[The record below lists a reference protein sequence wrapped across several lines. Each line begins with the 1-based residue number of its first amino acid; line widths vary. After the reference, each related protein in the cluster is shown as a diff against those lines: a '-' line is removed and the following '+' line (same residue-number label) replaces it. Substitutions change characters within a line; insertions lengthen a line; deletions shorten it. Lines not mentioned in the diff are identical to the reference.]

1 MRKSLRVALRQST
14 SLYKGGCFPQKYG
27 RRVRVSLL
35 SAVFFNIQKKG
46 TGENPDTF
54 PGAEGETRRV
64 FNPSCSLCE
73 QVYFMSLF
81 APQKDGRR
89 VRVSPYKFIYTKRK
103 STKEKSLC
111 FFCEDRT
118 IEMFLR
124 FRCLDL
130 NTLGTIILHYSVS
143 VFKFFYSVI
152 SISVPPIKTTLIFA
166 FDSTATQ
173 SNICRTT

>member
-1 MRKSLRVALRQST
+1 MEKHKSQALALAEKYCRENGISYAKLKEQRFEC
-14 SLYKGGCFPQKYG
+14 LDNFGCFLQSSEIEPQGLKNDMATMPKITLIFKIENGKVSFEQTEYIEKYIG
-27 RRVRVSLL
+27 KKYINKL
-35 SAVFFNIQKKG
+35 KKG
-46 TGENPDTF
+46 L
-54 PGAEGETRRV
+54 A
-64 FNPSCSLCE
+64 
-73 QVYFMSLF
+73 F
-81 APQKDGRR
+81 A
-89 VRVSPYKFIYTKRK
+89 SPF
-103 STKEKSLC
+103 S
-111 FFCEDRT
+111 CEDRT

-124 FRCLDL
+124 FRCLDW

>member
-1 MRKSLRVALRQST
+1 MDEEFESLCSLLFFQYTEKRYREKSRYLSWRRRRDSTGFQSVVFALR
-14 SLYKGGCFPQKYG
+14 
-27 RRVRVSLL
+27 
-35 SAVFFNIQKKG
+35 
-46 TGENPDTF
+46 TG
-54 PGAEGETRRV
+54 
-64 FNPSCSLCE
+64 
-73 QVYFMSLF
+73 YFMSLF
-81 APQKDGRR
+81 APQKNGRR
-89 VRVSPYKFIYTKRK
+89 VRVSPNKFIYTKRK

>member
-1 MRKSLRVALRQST
+1 MLLCR
-14 SLYKGGCFPQKYG
+14 CEE
-27 RRVRVSLL
+27 SLL
-35 SAVFFNIQKKG
+35 FRNAREVYVYQRRRTRMGSPPLIFQDSFSRR
-46 TGENPDTF
+46 ENPSGVTTRLSQSSF
-54 PGAEGETRRV
+54 FRWPFLCGRAGPKLPGR
-64 FNPSCSLCE
+64 
-73 QVYFMSLF
+73 
-81 APQKDGRR
+81 
-89 VRVSPYKFIYTKRK
+89 
-103 STKEKSLC
+103 KEKPPPRGG
-111 FFCEDRT
+111 FCEDRT

>member
-1 MRKSLRVALRQST
+1 MTLRAPGSDPTSTQKSSKKR
-14 SLYKGGCFPQKYG
+14 
-27 RRVRVSLL
+27 
-35 SAVFFNIQKKG
+35 AVFPLRAFVFAKPDSYQKSKI
-46 TGENPDTF
+46 DKHLSILVD
-54 PGAEGETRRV
+54 R
-64 FNPSCSLCE
+64 
-73 QVYFMSLF
+73 
-81 APQKDGRR
+81 
-89 VRVSPYKFIYTKRK
+89 
-103 STKEKSLC
+103 
-111 FFCEDRT
+111 CEDRT